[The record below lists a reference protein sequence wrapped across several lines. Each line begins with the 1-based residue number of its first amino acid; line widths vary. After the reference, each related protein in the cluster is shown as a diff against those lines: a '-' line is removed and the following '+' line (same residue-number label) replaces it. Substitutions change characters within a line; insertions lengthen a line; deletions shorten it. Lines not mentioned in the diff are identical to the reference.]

1 MIQTSPFGTQ
11 GEASYF
17 CVFFY
22 QTLKKQIP

>member
-1 MIQTSPFGTQ
+1 MIRTSPSGTR

-17 CVFFY
+17 CVFFC